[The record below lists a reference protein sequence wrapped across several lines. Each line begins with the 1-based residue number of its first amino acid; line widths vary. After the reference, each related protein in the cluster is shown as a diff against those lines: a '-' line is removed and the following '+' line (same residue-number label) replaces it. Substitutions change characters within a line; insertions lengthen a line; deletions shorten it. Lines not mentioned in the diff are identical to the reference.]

1 MPTQRED
8 TASVAALVV
17 FVLLGLTGLA
27 GTPRVET
34 DRMFP
39 LLVAAQEEITPC
51 PWFHWFHR

>member
-51 PWFHWFHR
+51 PWFHR